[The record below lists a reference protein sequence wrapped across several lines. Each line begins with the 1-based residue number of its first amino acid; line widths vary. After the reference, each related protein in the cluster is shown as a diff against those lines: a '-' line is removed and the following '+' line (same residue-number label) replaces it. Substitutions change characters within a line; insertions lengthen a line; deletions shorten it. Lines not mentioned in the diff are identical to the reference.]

1 MLITKKFFKQL
12 FSQASFKVLTFLPLS
27 NEMNVDRHFT
37 NISAKYP
44 SFEDLKVVT
53 YKKTAIS

>member
-1 MLITKKFFKQL
+1 MLITKKFFKHL

-37 NISAKYP
+37 NIRIAFLRYSCFLYR
-44 SFEDLKVVT
+44 
-53 YKKTAIS
+53 

>member
-27 NEMNVDRHFT
+27 NKMNFDRRFT

-44 SFEDLKVVT
+44 RGHL
-53 YKKTAIS
+53 YI